1 MKTGRK
7 NAFRRQ
13 VKQFNSKQPATSGP
27 SSVDLLFQKATAHHQ
42 AGKLPQA
49 EALCRQILQ
58 LSPLHSRALH
68 LLGVIASQKG
78 QYANALELID
88 RAIQVNPDF
97 AEAYYSRGNVL
108 FALQQYQAALESYDK
123 AILLRPDHA
132 EAHHNRGSA
141 LNVLEQHEAALESY
155 DKAILLKPDYEQAR
169 SNRAN
174 ALHALMQLQAAL
186 DKYEMALRLKPD
198 DESSKETRGFESV
211 GKEVVRIAKITGKA
225 EMKAALDALPLD
237 IHSHPAVSNLR
248 NAYFV
253 KTESSGKDLVFYC
266 FPQNEIWNPRTARE
280 KGIGGSEE
288 AVIWLSRL
296 LHQRGWNVTVYAYC
310 GAREEDFDG
319 VSWKPYWMWNHRDK
333 QDITVLWR
341 YPQFATYE
349 INSDTVIVDLH
360 DTVAEGEFTPE
371 RLQRIHGIFVKSRFQ
386 RSLYPGIPDEK
397 FIIIPN
403 GIDATLFEGAADRD
417 PLLLVNTSS
426 ADRSLEAFV
435 DCFEQIKQQVP
446 GAKAQWAYGWG
457 VWDSFYASDA
467 QKLQWKTRM
476 QERMKELGVEERGR
490 ISHGEIAQLYHEA
503 NIFAYP
509 SEFAEIDCISLS
521 KAMAAGAIPVTTDF
535 AAMGEKSQH
544 GGVFL
549 HSKKTKDNWAQPY
562 QFHFEMTD
570 PEQKIQF
577 IHEAV
582 KLLLNPPN
590 EEARVSMREWARF
603 TFDWN
608 KIAGSWDSALASMA
622 AESAPGPVDSAVQQQ
637 PEDAAFHFNRG
648 NELYLAQ
655 D

>member
-155 DKAILLKPDYEQAR
+155 DKAILLKPDYE
-169 SNRAN
+169 
-174 ALHALMQLQAAL
+174 
-186 DKYEMALRLKPD
+186 KALRLKPD

-253 KTESSGKDLVFYC
+253 KTE
-266 FPQNEIWNPRTARE
+266 
-280 KGIGGSEE
+280 
-288 AVIWLSRL
+288 
-296 LHQRGWNVTVYAYC
+296 
-310 GAREEDFDG
+310 
-319 VSWKPYWMWNHRDK
+319 
-333 QDITVLWR
+333 
-341 YPQFATYE
+341 
-349 INSDTVIVDLH
+349 
-360 DTVAEGEFTPE
+360 
-371 RLQRIHGIFVKSRFQ
+371 
-386 RSLYPGIPDEK
+386 
-397 FIIIPN
+397 
-403 GIDATLFEGAADRD
+403 
-417 PLLLVNTSS
+417 
-426 ADRSLEAFV
+426 
-435 DCFEQIKQQVP
+435 
-446 GAKAQWAYGWG
+446 
-457 VWDSFYASDA
+457 
-467 QKLQWKTRM
+467 
-476 QERMKELGVEERGR
+476 
-490 ISHGEIAQLYHEA
+490 
-503 NIFAYP
+503 
-509 SEFAEIDCISLS
+509 
-521 KAMAAGAIPVTTDF
+521 
-535 AAMGEKSQH
+535 
-544 GGVFL
+544 
-549 HSKKTKDNWAQPY
+549 
-562 QFHFEMTD
+562 
-570 PEQKIQF
+570 
-577 IHEAV
+577 
-582 KLLLNPPN
+582 
-590 EEARVSMREWARF
+590 
-603 TFDWN
+603 
-608 KIAGSWDSALASMA
+608 
-622 AESAPGPVDSAVQQQ
+622 
-637 PEDAAFHFNRG
+637 
-648 NELYLAQ
+648 
-655 D
+655 